1 MIYVYFIQV
10 LAITWGNYLMHD
22 VTTEIEGGGNKKDI
36 TPPPFT
42 NTYGSGLII
51 HLANGI
57 RKAIFLRSRS
67 WFRVYT
73 GTQYNMVGP
82 GEN

>member
-1 MIYVYFIQV
+1 
-10 LAITWGNYLMHD
+10 MHY
-22 VTTEIEGGGNKKDI
+22 VTTGMEGGGDI
-36 TPPPFT
+36 ILPSPPPFT